1 MRTANPVFRS
11 IEKQDAYAVD
21 QAASYKGIILKTTL
35 LLLVAAASGFLS
47 LMYLGDNYG
56 PVLMGSFVVGL
67 LSVILINFF
76 PRLGMVFGL
85 LYALS
90 EGVILGLVTFMFE
103 IEFQGITVSAILA
116 TLTVFSVMLFL
127 YSSGVIRVTSRLRR
141 MVSTVLISMLVF
153 FVIFGI
159 LSMSFRDSALFSV
172 SPGILLAVS
181 AVMIVFGAIMLTL
194 DFDNAAR
201 IVDGQADKTYEW
213 VVAVGLMVTL
223 VWIYIE
229 MLRILAIISSR
240 RN

>member
-11 IEKQDAYAVD
+11 LEKQDAYAVD
-21 QAASYKGIILKTTL
+21 EAASYKGIILKTTL
-35 LLLVAAASGFLS
+35 LLLVAVASGFLS

-56 PVLMGSFVVGL
+56 PVLMGSFIVGL
-67 LSVILINFF
+67 LSVILINFM

-103 IEFQGITVSAILA
+103 SVYQGITVSAILA

-159 LSMSFRDSALFSV
+159 LSMSFENSTLFAN
-172 SPGILLAVS
+172 PGILLAVS